1 MVLSRLILGLLAI
14 APMTGYDIKRHVDS
28 TVRHFWAA
36 DKAQVYRAL
45 ASLVKDGYATVEVVR
60 QETRPDRQ
68 EHHITEA
75 GRAALR
81 DWLASPLPAPTDRDP
96 FLARLFFAGNLGR
109 DHVLALL
116 HQRRAQA
123 EELLATLTVMRRAP
137 DAATDRSAYLRNAT
151 LESGLAHARAE
162 LAWLQT
168 VETDLP

>member
-1 MVLSRLILGLLAI
+1 MILSRLILGLLTV

-68 EHHITEA
+68 EHHITDA

-81 DWLASPLPAPTDRDP
+81 EWLTTPLAAHSDRDP
-96 FLARLFFAGNLGR
+96 FLARLFFAGALDRDQVLG
-109 DHVLALL
+109 LL
-116 HQRRAQA
+116 HQRRSQA
-123 EELLATLTVMRRAP
+123 EELLAALTVLRRTTG
-137 DAATDRSAYLRNAT
+137 TDRAAYLRNAT
-151 LESGLAHARAE
+151 LDSGLAHARAE
-162 LAWLQT
+162 LDWHEA
-168 VETDLP
+168 VERDLP

>member
-1 MVLSRLILGLLAI
+1 MILSRLILGLLTI

-68 EHHITEA
+68 EHHITDA

-81 DWLASPLPAPTDRDP
+81 EWLAAPLGTPADRDP
-96 FLARLFFAGNLGR
+96 FLARLFFAGDLDR
-109 DHVLALL
+109 DRVLDLL

-123 EELLATLTVMRRAP
+123 EELLAALVAIQRAP
-137 DAATDRSAYLRNAT
+137 GAATDRSAYLRNAT
-151 LESGLAHARAE
+151 LDSGLTHAHAE
-162 LAWLQT
+162 LAWLEA
-168 VETDLP
+168 VERDLP